1 MADEAPSFIVRVKDH
16 FPDDSDL
23 FRLAPLNRS
32 VSILFD
38 IPEKC
43 KEMVM
48 VFFQSLDEWELS

>member
-48 VFFQSLDEWELS
+48 VFFSKSG